1 MLYPPKDGHHP
12 GTNRSRRALT
22 THVRA
27 MNFAKPRATPRVIQ
41 CMCKSLYVH
50 CRWWLIEMRS
60 VPLKNR
66 YQVVDA
72 LLLTTSWRHCKTR
85 IDRELASC
93 NVHAWTAWCR
103 VVSIRGLNL
112 GLHFDDLPFS
122 DRSCCL
128 LQIFWWKLLVV
139 YASFPLRFLL
149 KKTLLFWQI
158 LILGAWL
165 CGFNCNVSIIS
176 NPIRQTV

>member
-22 THVRA
+22 TDVRA

-72 LLLTTSWRHCKTR
+72 LLLTTCWRHCKTR

-112 GLHFDDLPFS
+112 GLHFWRFTVFWQVLLFTIDLLMKIIS
-122 DRSCCL
+122 SLC
-128 LQIFWWKLLVV
+128 K
-139 YASFPLRFLL
+139 FPTAILIE
-149 KKTLLFWQI
+149 KTLLFWQI